1 MDHRLTPEEE
11 NAIIEDALKNLQLA
25 PMPFD
30 ITASVMTRIHKD
42 EQRPALITRNDLLIS
57 LVIALCIGALL
68 FASRNLPPL
77 LVMEIRKQTILA
89 YQAFLVNSRW
99 LVPSMMF
106 GLAAFFAALT
116 IPYLSRQLNRF

>member
-11 NAIIEDALKNLQLA
+11 NAIIEDALKNALLV

-30 ITASVMTRIHKD
+30 ITANVMARIQKD
-42 EQRPALITRNDLLIS
+42 ERPALVTRNDLVIS
-57 LVIALCIGALL
+57 LVIALCIAALF
-68 FASRNLPPL
+68 FASRNLPPM

-116 IPYLSRQLNRF
+116 IPYLSRQLNKV

>member
-11 NAIIEDALKNLQLA
+11 NALIEDALKNLPLA

-30 ITASVMTRIHKD
+30 ITASVMNHIQKD
-42 EQRPALITRNDLLIS
+42 ERPVLVTRNDL
-57 LVIALCIGALL
+57 VIGLAVVICMLALFFSA
-68 FASRNLPPL
+68 RNLPPI
-77 LVMEIRKQTILA
+77 VIMEMRKQTILA

-99 LVPSMMF
+99 LVPALSF

-116 IPYLSRQLNRF
+116 VPFLGKQLKS

>member
-11 NAIIEDALKNLQLA
+11 NALIEDVLKNVPLA

-30 ITASVMTRIHKD
+30 ITASVMSRIQKD
-42 EQRPALITRNDLLIS
+42 ERPSLVTRNDLVIG
-57 LVIALCIGALL
+57 LVVVICMLAL
-68 FASRNLPPL
+68 FFSVRNLPPMII
-77 LVMEIRKQTILA
+77 MEMRKQTILA

-99 LVPSMMF
+99 LVPTLSF

-116 IPYLSRQLNRF
+116 IPYWGRQLKP

>member
-11 NAIIEDALKNLQLA
+11 NALIEDALKNVPLA

-30 ITASVMTRIHKD
+30 ITASVMSRIQKD
-42 EQRPALITRNDLLIS
+42 ERPSLVTRNDLVIG
-57 LVIALCIGALL
+57 LVVVICMLAL
-68 FASRNLPPL
+68 FFTVRNLPPVM
-77 LVMEIRKQTILA
+77 VMEMRKQTILA

-99 LVPSMMF
+99 LVPTLAF

-116 IPYLSRQLNRF
+116 IPYLGRQLNKS